1 MDSEKRANLNVAE
14 KQETSVLTEP
24 GDQEIKARLELLCR
38 VGQKVGTAVEVSEL
52 LDQIMHMN
60 QQVLQTAASSVLLVD
75 GEKGELYFQIAQGK
89 VGKALKQ
96 IRLSVESGIAG
107 WVARYGKP
115 LLINDVSADRRFNN
129 NVDKVTGFVTRSVL
143 AVPLISRQRV
153 IGVLEVLNKVDG
165 SEFSAHDL
173 ETLVSLAS
181 TAAAA
186 IENARLHEAVL
197 DGYKSTIK
205 ALAAAIDAKDPYT
218 CGHSQRVM
226 EYSLLG
232 GMTLSLP
239 KEWLDTLEYAGILHD
254 IGKIG
259 VSDNILRKSG
269 YLNEPEWIIIRKHPE
284 MGANIIKGIP
294 FLEEA
299 RKLILHHHER
309 YDGNGYPD
317 GLKGE
322 AIPMGAR
329 LLAIADAFDTMTTD
343 RSYRAALSA
352 DEAISE
358 LRRHSG
364 TQFCPVA
371 VEASISG
378 LVRMG
383 CLLNNQ
389 RSSRTQSDSIPIQAN
404 YAFVR

>member
-1 MDSEKRANLNVAE
+1 MDSEKRTNLNVAE
-14 KQETSVLTEP
+14 KQETAVLTES

-52 LDQIMHMN
+52 LDQIMRMN

-75 GEKGELYFQIAQGK
+75 GEKGELYFQVAQGK

-107 WVARYGKP
+107 WVARCGKP

-129 NVDKVTGFVTRSVL
+129 NVDKVTGFITRSVL

-165 SEFSAHDL
+165 SEFSAQDL
-173 ETLVSLAS
+173 ETLVALAS
-181 TAAAA
+181 AAAAA

-239 KEWLDTLEYAGILHD
+239 KERLDTLEYAGILHD

-269 YLNEPEWIIIRKHPE
+269 DLNEQEWIIIRRHPE
-284 MGANIIKGIP
+284 IGANIIKDVP

-309 YDGNGYPD
+309 YDGSGYPD

-322 AIPMGAR
+322 AMPMGAR

-358 LRRHSG
+358 LRRYSG

-378 LVRMG
+378 LVKMG

-389 RSSRTQSDSIPIQAN
+389 RSSSTQFDFIPAQTS
-404 YAFVR
+404 YAFVH

>member
-1 MDSEKRANLNVAE
+1 MDSEKRTNLNVAE
-14 KQETSVLTEP
+14 KQEASVLTEP
-24 GDQEIKARLELLCR
+24 GDQEIRARLELLYR
-38 VGQKVGTAVEVSEL
+38 VGQKVGAAAEVSEL

-181 TAAAA
+181 TAAAT

-269 YLNEPEWIIIRKHPE
+269 YLNEQEWIIIRKHPE
-284 MGANIIKGIP
+284 MGANIIKDVP

-309 YDGNGYPD
+309 YDGSGYPD

-378 LVRMG
+378 LVKMG

-389 RSSRTQSDSIPIQAN
+389 RSSLTQSDFIPIQAN
-404 YAFVR
+404 YVFVH